1 MSEDD
6 RATQRQ
12 LLVELTTERNCRAV
26 VLERLED
33 REALLAVRAAI
44 QQTCVE
50 NSLLS
55 RSHFVVV
62 ATTPADCRLEEF
74 ATLVEQALM
83 TLQVQRLD
91 MLLLQA
97 QSLPGTSGLHARK
110 QAVLEAW
117 GHMIA
122 IQQAGLVQH
131 VGVSDLSVQDVDFL
145 LTAYPSSPPEAWSME
160 IQVSGASSSGVDV
173 PVEDVAAFAH
183 AHGIDMI
190 ARFQFNHLDNLEPQD
205 LREEWHLLTQNLAER
220 YRERL
225 FKFLVAHENEG
236 TAASYHMESHAL
248 GDTKV
253 MQTPLQIIVRYLLQK
268 GFVVVP
274 QGSNDSL
281 GIDQDKEA
289 QEVAIREL
297 FGPLAHPFTTIHPSC
312 SPHKLHSSL
321 LTRDELAAIDR
332 TLPLTTSFPLPAPPR
347 TPISTTG
354 RSRPGSTQERR
365 MNLPAVV
372 SRPPTAD

>member
-1 MSEDD
+1 M
-6 RATQRQ
+6 
-12 LLVELTTERNCRAV
+12 ELTTQENCRAV
-26 VLERLED
+26 VLERLGD

-50 NSLLS
+50 NPLLS
-55 RSHFVVV
+55 RANFVVV
-62 ATTPADCRLEEF
+62 AMAPVDCSLEEI
-74 ATLVEQALM
+74 ASRVEQALV

-117 GHMIA
+117 EHMIT
-122 IQQAGLVQH
+122 IRQAGLVQH
-131 VGVSDLSVQDVDFL
+131 IGVSDLSEQDVDFL
-145 LTAYPSSPPEAWSME
+145 LTAYPSSPPQAWSME
-160 IQVSGASSSGVDV
+160 IQLPSVPSSDVDV
-173 PVEDVAAFAH
+173 PVQGVAAFAH

-190 ARFQFNHLDNLEPQD
+190 ARFSFSQLNSLEPQD
-205 LREEWHLLTQNLAER
+205 LREEWHSLVRNLAER
-220 YRERL
+220 YRQRP

-248 GDTKV
+248 ADTKV
-253 MQTPLQIIVRYLLQK
+253 MQTPLQIFVRYLLQK

-274 QGSNDSL
+274 QGSDDSL
-281 GIDQDKEA
+281 DTQDKKT
-289 QEVAIREL
+289 QEVMIREL

-321 LTRDELAAIDR
+321 LTRDDIAAIDGAM
-332 TLPLTTSFPLPAPPR
+332 PLTTLFPLPPPPR

-365 MNLPAVV
+365 ITLPAVV

>member
-12 LLVELTTERNCRAV
+12 LLIELATLGNCRAV

-33 REALLAVRAAI
+33 REALLAMRAAI
-44 QQTCVE
+44 QQACLE

-55 RSHFVVV
+55 RAHFVVV
-62 ATTPADCRLEEF
+62 AMTPVDCRLAELAER
-74 ATLVEQALM
+74 VEQALM

-110 QAVLEAW
+110 QVVLEAW
-117 GHMIA
+117 EHMIA
-122 IQQAGLVQH
+122 IQQVGLVQH
-131 VGVSDLSVQDVDFL
+131 IGVSDFSVQDVDFL
-145 LTAYPSSPPEAWSME
+145 LTAYPSSPPQAWSME
-160 IQVSGASSSGVDV
+160 IQLPGVSSSDVDV

-190 ARFQFNHLDNLEPQD
+190 TRFQFNHLDSLEPRD
-205 LREEWHLLTQNLAER
+205 LREDWHLLTQNLAEK
-220 YRERL
+220 YRERP
-225 FKFLVAHENEG
+225 FKFLVTHESEG
-236 TAASYHMESHAL
+236 TATSYHMESHAL
-248 GDTKV
+248 ADTKV
-253 MQTPLQIIVRYLLQK
+253 MQTPLQIFVRYLLQK

-274 QGSNDSL
+274 QESGD
-281 GIDQDKEA
+281 IQDDEA
-289 QEVAIREL
+289 TIREL
-297 FGPLAHPFTTIHPSC
+297 FGPLAHPFTAIHPSC
-312 SPHKLHSSL
+312 SPHKLHASL
-321 LTRDELAAIDR
+321 LTRNDLAAIDR
-332 TLPLTTSFPLPAPPR
+332 AMPLTTLFPLPAPPR

-354 RSRPGSTQERR
+354 TSRPGSTQERR
-365 MNLPAVV
+365 ITLPTVI